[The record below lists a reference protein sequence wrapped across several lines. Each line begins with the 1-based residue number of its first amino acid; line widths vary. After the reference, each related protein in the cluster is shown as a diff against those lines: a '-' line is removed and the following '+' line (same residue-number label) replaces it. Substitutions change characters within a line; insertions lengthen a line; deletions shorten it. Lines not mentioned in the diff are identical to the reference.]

1 MPVVSRLR
9 AFARN
14 VFQRS
19 SVDRDLR
26 LELGGY
32 LESLTAEHMRRGLS
46 RADAERAARLELGSV
61 DHVTENV
68 RDVRTGALLDVVLR
82 DVRFAVRSL
91 RKTPAFTA
99 AAVAALAL
107 GIGAN
112 TAILS
117 VVNAVLLRPLAYAD
131 ADRLVVLLHRGYN
144 PVAPANFVDWRRQTM
159 SFTDMAAAEFW
170 SPHLT
175 GVTEPE
181 SIQGLH
187 MSAGMFPML
196 GVRPL
201 LGRVF
206 DAREDQPGDDRVAV
220 ISYGLWQRRFA
231 GDRNVIGTR
240 VQLDGQPFTIIGV
253 MPSEFQFAPFWATHA
268 EIWAPIALGPR
279 AASRGGNSLRVFARL
294 RPGVTIDQARA
305 DVAAVTARLEQ
316 QYPGSNRDV
325 VVTPL
330 KEKVVGNIRTP
341 LVVLLVA
348 VAFVLLIACSNVAHM
363 LLARA
368 TARKRELAVRVA
380 LGASRTR
387 IVAQLLA
394 ESGMLALLGGLFGLA
409 IAFVGV
415 RLLVAAAPTAIPR
428 VATVS
433 IDARVLAMTIAIT
446 ALTAVVF
453 GLAPAARSAR
463 VDLAEAFKDG
473 GRASSDGRSRR
484 RLRDLLVMSE
494 FALALVLLVGAGLM
508 IRSFVALRRIDPGFD
523 PRNVVAMLVST
534 TGTAEADSSV
544 RLGFF
549 REVLA
554 RTAALPGVESAS
566 FINHLPIAGDQ
577 WGMPFAVEG
586 RAKPKAGDEPSATYR
601 VVFPGYFRTMR
612 IPLLHGR
619 DVTETDRLD
628 APHVVVINDFMA
640 RKYWPGEDAIGKRI
654 RIGSDSSWMTVVG
667 VAKNDVRSD
676 WSAPP
681 EDEVFVPFLQEAAYL
696 KAPEAHHASMTLVV
710 RTRCMSGDACD
721 PSAIAAPLV
730 TAIRSID
737 RNVPISQVQTMM
749 SVVQRATAESQFYLV
764 LLAAFAAIA
773 VTLAAVGIYGV
784 MSYGVSR
791 RTNEI
796 GIRIALG
803 ATPGAVLGSIV
814 RQGLS
819 LALAGAMVGLVAA
832 LALTRLMGQ
841 LLYGVSPT
849 DPLTFAAVVA
859 LLCGVAVMA
868 TLAPARRATHIDP
881 LAALRAD

>member
-1 MPVVSRLR
+1 MPVAPRVR
-9 AFARN
+9 AFVRN
-14 VFQRS
+14 LFQRS

-26 LELGGY
+26 HELHGY

-46 RADAERAARLELGSV
+46 RAEAERAARLELGSV
-61 DHVTENV
+61 DNVTENV
-68 RDVRTGALLDVVLR
+68 RDVRTGALIDVLVR
-82 DVRFAVRSL
+82 DIRFAIRSL
-91 RKTPAFTA
+91 RKTPAFTT

-117 VVNAVLLRPLAYAD
+117 VVNAVLLRPLGYAN

-144 PVAPANFVDWRRQTM
+144 PVAPANFVDWRRQTT
-159 SFTDMAAAEFW
+159 SFTDMAAAESW

-175 GVTEPE
+175 GTSEPE
-181 SIQGLH
+181 AIQGLH
-187 MSAGMFPML
+187 LSAGMFPML
-196 GVRPL
+196 GIRPL

-206 DAREDQPGDDRVAV
+206 DAHEDQPGNNRVAV

-231 GDRNVIGTR
+231 GDRNVVGAR
-240 VQLDGQPFTIIGV
+240 VHLDGQPFTIIGV
-253 MPSEFQFAPFWATHA
+253 MPSDFQFAPFWATHA

-279 AASRGGNSLRVFARL
+279 VTSRGGNSLRIFARL
-294 RPGVTIDQARA
+294 RPGVTLEQARA
-305 DVAAVTARLEQ
+305 DVAAVTARLDQ

-348 VAFVLLIACSNVAHM
+348 VGFVLLIACSNVAHM

-380 LGASRTR
+380 LGASRSR
-387 IVAQLLA
+387 IVAQLLV
-394 ESGMLALLGGLFGLA
+394 ESGVLALLGGVFGLA
-409 IAFVGV
+409 IAFAGV
-415 RLLVAAAPTAIPR
+415 RLLVAAAPAAIPR

-433 IDARVLAMTIAIT
+433 IDARVLAMTLAIT
-446 ALTAVVF
+446 ALTAIAF

-473 GRASSDGRSRR
+473 GRASSDGQSRR

-534 TGTAEADSSV
+534 TGTAEADSSA
-544 RLGFF
+544 RLGFY
-549 REVLA
+549 REVLT

-577 WGMPFAVEG
+577 WGMPFAIEG
-586 RAKPKAGDEPSATYR
+586 RPKPRAGEEPSATYR

-612 IPLLHGR
+612 IPVLHGR
-619 DVTETDRLD
+619 DVAETDRLD
-628 APHVVVINDFMA
+628 GPRVVVINDYMA
-640 RKYWPGEDAIGKRI
+640 RKYWPGDDAIGKRI

-667 VAKNDVRSD
+667 ITKNDVRSD

-681 EDEVFVPFLQEAAYL
+681 EEEVFVPFLQEAAYL

-710 RTRCMSGDACD
+710 RATCVGRDVCDASTLAG
-721 PSAIAAPLV
+721 PLASAV
-730 TAIRSID
+730 RSID

-749 SVVQRATAESQFYLV
+749 SVVEHATAESQFYLV
-764 LLAAFAAIA
+764 LLAAFATIA

-791 RTNEI
+791 RTHEI

-819 LALAGAMVGLVAA
+819 LATVGASVGLVAA
-832 LALTRLMGQ
+832 FALTRLMAE

-859 LLCGVAVMA
+859 LLCGVAVAA
-868 TLAPARRATHIDP
+868 TIAPARRATRIDP